1 MQRLIPMGA
10 LAAACVLAGCSS
22 APKVPQASEAT
33 KRPANDPAYIGM
45 LQARVELERARQE
58 LELQRRM
65 AAAQRLMAEP
75 VALRTG
81 GSIPVMDVS
90 AARRGANVIYTVRF
104 RTGATTV
111 ELSPAARQ
119 VLAEAAWQ
127 APLVLVSGRTDAARA
142 NPADE
147 RIARARAQS
156 MHALLV
162 QLGVPM
168 QRIRT
173 TWQAA
178 GDAVA
183 PLDTPEGR
191 AASRRVE
198 VEVYAAEPQPGS
210 LDDPRATVAQQ

>member
-10 LAAACVLAGCSS
+10 LAAACLLAGCSS

-33 KRPANDPAYIGM
+33 KRPANDPAYIEM
-45 LQARVELERARQE
+45 LRARVELERARQE
-58 LELQRRM
+58 LELQRRT
-65 AAAQRLMAEP
+65 AAAQRLMDEP
-75 VALRTG
+75 VMLKTIAG
-81 GSIPVMDVS
+81 PVPDLSGV
-90 AARRGANVIYTVRF
+90 RRGANLVYTVRF
-104 RTGATTV
+104 RTGGTRV

-119 VLAEAAWQ
+119 ILSSAAQ
-127 APLVLVSGRTDAARA
+127 APLVWVRGRTDAAQA
-142 NPADE
+142 NPTDE
-147 RIARARAQS
+147 RIARARAES
-156 MHALLV
+156 MRVLLV
-162 QLGVPM
+162 QLGVPT

-183 PLDTPEGR
+183 PLDTTEGR
-191 AASRRVE
+191 AANRRVE